1 MKRTK
6 KDLSRFSKRAA
17 GSRRQK
23 ERALREV
30 RSMLEVGGVDYS
42 GAKIGI
48 SEDRGY
54 SGRGASRARG
64 DDLRARGV
72 FSGSK
77 SGFGFVSVEGEARDI
92 FIPEDKTGGAIHGDL
107 VEIVYHSYT
116 SRFGEEKTEGRVV
129 KIIEYGI
136 TELVGTVFVERS
148 RIKGKRRQ
156 PDRYFLLPDDTKL
169 LIRPHITDTMGAEDG
184 DKAVVKLHRCASH
197 YIECEVVAILGD
209 TFSLEANYEAVLFE
223 NGITQDFT
231 EKELSEAREAAA
243 LEISPEGRVRIGG
256 SVLTIDGEDA
266 KDLDDAISLR
276 RVGDGWRL
284 GVHIADVSSYVREK
298 TALDRAVMARG
309 TSVYFTDKVVPMLPR
324 ELSNGACSLNAGE
337 DKLTL
342 SAIITLDSRAEI
354 VRTELVP
361 SIISSKVRG
370 VYSEV
375 NSLFDGTAGKDIK
388 EKYKSVLPTL
398 RKMRELYLLLRKKAE
413 GRGYMEME
421 MPEARVMLDAEGTP
435 VGIVRRERGDA
446 EKMIEQFMLTANE
459 GVARLLSERGIPC
472 VYRIHE
478 PPPEEKLSDFLLF
491 AHNLGL
497 DTTGV
502 NREKPDPKELSGLLA
517 DAEEKGLSYPVSYSL
532 LRSMSKARY
541 SEIRQSHFGLGL
553 EYYCH
558 FTSPIRRLSDLAT
571 HRIIHRVLLEGK
583 PAAAYASYAKRA
595 ARAASDAELRA
606 LSAERRI
613 EDLYKVVY
621 MSRQLGESFDAT
633 VSSITSFGMFCTL
646 ENTCEGLV
654 PLSEMP
660 GVFIFDEKNIAL
672 RSGSVIYR
680 LGDTVRVRLEE
691 ADIIRGKLRF
701 SLVY

>member
-17 GSRRQK
+17 GSRREK

-54 SGRGASRARG
+54 SGRAPRARG
-64 DDLRARGV
+64 DDVRARGV

-77 SGFGFVSVEGEARDI
+77 SGFGFVAIEGEARDI

-116 SRFGEEKTEGRVV
+116 SRFGEEKTEGRVA

-136 TELVGTVFVERS
+136 TELVGTIIVERS

-169 LIRPHITDTMGAEDG
+169 SIRPHITDTMGAEDG
-184 DKAVVKLHRCASH
+184 DKAVVKLHRCGSR

-209 TFSLEANYEAVLFE
+209 TFSLEANYEAVLIE
-223 NGITQDFT
+223 NGITVDFT
-231 EKELSEAREAAA
+231 EKELEEAREAATR
-243 LEISPEGRVRIGG
+243 EISAEGRVRIGG

-309 TSVYFTDKVVPMLPR
+309 TSVYFTDKVVPMLPK
-324 ELSNGACSLNAGE
+324 ELSNGACSLNVGE
-337 DKLTL
+337 EKLTL
-342 SAIITLDSRAEI
+342 SAIITLDSDGEI

-361 SIISSKVRG
+361 GIISSKVRG

-413 GRGYMEME
+413 RRGYMEME
-421 MPEARVMLDAEGTP
+421 VPEARVMLDADGSP

-478 PPPEEKLSDFLLF
+478 PPPEDKLSGFLLF

-502 NREKPDPKELSGLLA
+502 NREKPDPKELSELLSE
-517 DAEEKGLSYPVSYSL
+517 AEGKGLSYPVSYSL

-541 SEIRQSHFGLGL
+541 SEIRQAHFGLGL

-571 HRIIHRVLLEGK
+571 HRIIHKVLLEGK
-583 PAAAYASYAKRA
+583 PAASYASYAKRA

-621 MSRQLGESFDAT
+621 MSRYVGESFDAT

-660 GVFIFDEKNIAL
+660 GMFIFDEKNITL

-680 LGDTVRVRLEE
+680 LGDTVTVRLEE